1 MTMSSQPNYF
11 KIGVFVLA
19 AFALLAGALIFLGA
33 GSAFRPKVYLET
45 YIDGTVQGIDIGS
58 PVKFRGVSIGRISR
72 IDFCFNEYG
81 PSPDG
86 ARSDYVYLE
95 MEVNVQLF
103 DKMFIEDLKPVLDEA
118 VKQGLRVML
127 QPQGITG
134 LNFAEL
140 NYVPEKQQPPPL
152 NIWWTPRHH
161 YIPSAPGTLTSL
173 LDSVNKIMDM
183 VKALDVKDTMHEAG
197 ATLQTF
203 NTALQKFSGSLDK
216 LELDKISGDLQAL
229 LAELRAKV
237 DKIPV
242 EDLSADGKRM
252 MDSITVA
259 SRELQTL
266 VDTMQTNPALNADAM
281 NNIVS
286 DLQATAKNFRVLS
299 ENLREY
305 PSQLLFGQ
313 PPKRSP
319 FDPGK
324 TRR

>member
-1 MTMSSQPNYF
+1 MSSQANYF
-11 KIGVFVLA
+11 KIGIFVLGG
-19 AFALLAGALIFLGA
+19 FALLAGALIFLGA
-33 GSAFRPKVYLET
+33 GSAFRPKIYLET

-58 PVKFRGVSIGRISR
+58 PVKFRGVQIGRISR

-81 PSPDG
+81 RSPDG
-86 ARSDYVYLE
+86 GRSDYVYLE
-95 MEVNVQLF
+95 MEVSMRLF
-103 DKMFIEDLKPVLDEA
+103 DNMFVEDLSSILDEA

-140 NYVPEKQQPPPL
+140 NYAPPKQQTPPL
-152 NIWWTPRHH
+152 EIWWTPQHY

-173 LDSVNKIMDM
+173 LDSVNKIMEM
-183 VKALDVKDTMHEAG
+183 VKALDVKDTMQEAA
-197 ATLQTF
+197 ATMQTF
-203 NTALQKFSGSLDK
+203 NTTLQKFSSSLDQMQ
-216 LELDKISGDLQAL
+216 LDKISADLQAL
-229 LAELRAKV
+229 LNDLRAKV

-242 EDLSADGKRM
+242 EELSADGKKM
-252 MDSITVA
+252 MESISVA
-259 SRELQTL
+259 SRDLQTL
-266 VDTMQTNPALNADAM
+266 VDTLQTSPLLNADAVG
-281 NNIVS
+281 NIVS
-286 DLQATAKNFRVLS
+286 DMQATAENFRVLS
-299 ENLREY
+299 ENLREH

>member
-1 MTMSSQPNYF
+1 MTGQANYF

-19 AFALLAGALIFLGA
+19 GFALLAGALIFLGA
-33 GSAFRPKVYLET
+33 GSAFRPKIYLET

-58 PVKFRGVSIGRISR
+58 PVKFRGVPIGRISR

-81 PSPDG
+81 PSPEG
-86 ARSDYVYLE
+86 GRSDYVYLE
-95 MEVNVQLF
+95 MEVNMRLF
-103 DKMFIEDLKPVLDEA
+103 DKMFAEDLGPILADA
-118 VKQGLRVML
+118 VQQGLRVML

-140 NYVPEKQQPPPL
+140 NYVPSKKQTPPL
-152 NIWWTPRHH
+152 EIWWTPRHY

-183 VKALDVKDTMHEAG
+183 VKALDVKETMQEA
-197 ATLQTF
+197 AVTMQTF
-203 NTALQKFSGSLDK
+203 NSTLQKFNSNLDQMQM
-216 LELDKISGDLQAL
+216 DKISADLQAL
-229 LAELRAKV
+229 LVDLRAKV

-242 EDLSADGKRM
+242 EELSADGKKM
-252 MDSITVA
+252 MESIAVV
-259 SRELQTL
+259 SRDMQTL
-266 VDTMQTNPALNADAM
+266 VDTVQTNPLLNTDAM
-281 NNIVS
+281 TNLVS
-286 DLQATAKNFRVLS
+286 DLQATAENFRVLS
-299 ENLREY
+299 ENLREH

>member
-1 MTMSSQPNYF
+1 MSSQPNYF

-19 AFALLAGALIFLGA
+19 GFALLAGALIFLGA
-33 GSAFRPKVYLET
+33 GRAFRPKVYLET

-58 PVKFRGVSIGRISR
+58 PVKFRGVQIGRISR

-86 ARSDYVYLE
+86 GRSDYVYLE

-103 DKMFIEDLKPVLDEA
+103 DKMFIEDLSPVLDDA

-140 NYVPEKQQPPPL
+140 NYVPSKQQMPPL
-152 NIWWTPRHH
+152 KIWWKPRH
-161 YIPSAPGTLTSL
+161 YYVPSAPGTLTSL

-183 VKALDVKDTMHEAG
+183 VKALDVKDTMQEAA
-197 ATLQTF
+197 ATMGTF
-203 NTALQKFSGSLDK
+203 NTTLQKFSVSLDK
-216 LELDKISGDLQAL
+216 LELDKISGNLQAL
-229 LAELRAKV
+229 LNDLRAKV

-242 EDLSADGKRM
+242 EDLSADGKKM
-252 MDSITVA
+252 MESISVA
-259 SRELQTL
+259 SRQMQDL
-266 VDTMQTNPALNADAM
+266 VDRMQSNPLLNADAM
-281 NNIVS
+281 GNIVG
-286 DLQATAKNFRVLS
+286 DLQATAENFRVMS
-299 ENLREY
+299 ENLREH

-313 PPKRSP
+313 PPKRSQ

-324 TRR
+324 VRR

>member
-1 MTMSSQPNYF
+1 MTMSSQANYF

-19 AFALLAGALIFLGA
+19 GFALLAGALIFLGA
-33 GSAFRPKVYLET
+33 GSAFRPKIYLET

-58 PVKFRGVSIGRISR
+58 PVKFRGVQIGRISR

-86 ARSDYVYLE
+86 GRSDYVYLE
-95 MEVNVQLF
+95 MEVNMRLF
-103 DKMFIEDLKPVLDEA
+103 DKMFAEDLGPILAEA

-140 NYVPEKQQPPPL
+140 NYVPPKQQTPPL
-152 NIWWTPRHH
+152 EIWWKPRHY

-183 VKALDVKDTMHEAG
+183 VKALDVKDTMQEASV
-197 ATLQTF
+197 TMKNF
-203 NTALQKFSGSLDK
+203 NTTIQKFNSSLDQMQ
-216 LELDKISGDLQAL
+216 LDKVSADLQSL
-229 LAELRAKV
+229 LNDLRAKA

-242 EDLSADGKRM
+242 EELSADGKKM
-252 MDSITVA
+252 MESIAVA
-259 SRELQTL
+259 SRDMQTL
-266 VDTMQTNPALNADAM
+266 VDTVQTNPLLNADAM
-281 NNIVS
+281 GNIVS
-286 DLQATAKNFRVLS
+286 DLQATAENFRVLS
-299 ENLREY
+299 ENLREH

>member
-1 MTMSSQPNYF
+1 MSSQANYF
-11 KIGVFVLA
+11 KIGVFVIA
-19 AFALLAGALIFLGA
+19 GFALLAGALIFLGA
-33 GSAFRPKVYLET
+33 GSAFRPKIYLET
-45 YIDGTVQGIDIGS
+45 YIDGTVQGMDIGS
-58 PVKFRGVSIGRISR
+58 PVKFRGVQIGRISR

-81 PSPDG
+81 PSPNG
-86 ARSDYVYLE
+86 GRSDYVYLE
-95 MEVNVQLF
+95 MEVNMRLF
-103 DKMFIEDLKPVLDEA
+103 DNMFIEDLTTILNDA

-140 NYVPEKQQPPPL
+140 NYVPPKQQTPPL
-152 NIWWTPRHH
+152 QIWWTPRHH

-183 VKALDVKDTMHEAG
+183 VKALDVKDTMQEA
-197 ATLQTF
+197 AVTMQTF
-203 NTALQKFSGSLDK
+203 NTTLQKFSSSLDQMQ
-216 LELDKISGDLQAL
+216 LDKISADLQAL
-229 LAELRAKV
+229 LNDLRTKV

-242 EDLSADGKRM
+242 EELSADGKKM
-252 MDSITVA
+252 MESISVA
-259 SRELQTL
+259 SREMQTL
-266 VDTMQTNPALNADAM
+266 VDTMQTNPLLNTDAM
-281 NNIVS
+281 GNIVS
-286 DLQATAKNFRVLS
+286 DLQATAENFRVLS
-299 ENLREY
+299 ENLREH

>member
-1 MTMSSQPNYF
+1 MTMPSQANYF

-19 AFALLAGALIFLGA
+19 GFALLAGALIFLGA
-33 GSAFRPKVYLET
+33 GSAFRPKIYLET

-58 PVKFRGVSIGRISR
+58 PVKFRGVQIGRISR

-86 ARSDYVYLE
+86 GRSDYVYLE
-95 MEVNVQLF
+95 MEVNMRLF
-103 DKMFIEDLKPVLDEA
+103 DKMFAEDLGPILAEA

-140 NYVPEKQQPPPL
+140 NYVPPKQQTPPL
-152 NIWWTPRHH
+152 EIWWKPRH
-161 YIPSAPGTLTSL
+161 YYLPSAPGTLTSL

-183 VKALDVKDTMHEAG
+183 VKALDVKDTMQEASV
-197 ATLQTF
+197 TMKNF
-203 NTALQKFSGSLDK
+203 NTTIQKFNSSLDQMQ
-216 LELDKISGDLQAL
+216 LDKVSADLQSL
-229 LAELRAKV
+229 LNDLRAKV

-242 EDLSADGKRM
+242 EELSADGKKM
-252 MDSITVA
+252 MESIAVA
-259 SRELQTL
+259 SRDMQTL
-266 VDTMQTNPALNADAM
+266 VDTVQTNPLLNADAM
-281 NNIVS
+281 GNIVS
-286 DLQATAKNFRVLS
+286 DLQATAENFRVLS
-299 ENLREY
+299 ENLREH